1 MNESRRTR
9 SAHTATGAGHNGENP
24 FGTETTASAVTR
36 SRPRRRRLA
45 LAVTG
50 AAAAL
55 ALSVGTAAGLP
66 AAAASHART
75 VAAGTTEA
83 ATPFTGQPTDPSQGS
98 SGQGGTGQGSSESP
112 SLGQGGDSG
121 GTTPGTTPGSGN
133 GSLGGGTTP
142 GGGTQSPDT
151 GQGDNG
157 STQQEATAASAK
169 ESAGVVLIDTQL
181 GYENA
186 EAAGTGMVLSK
197 DGLVLT
203 NNHVIAD
210 STKIAVTVATTG
222 KTYEASVVGSDSS
235 KDVAVLQLKDAS
247 NLQTAT
253 IDDDSVSVGDDITAV
268 GNSEGGGE
276 LQAADGTVTDLGAS
290 VTTTAQ
296 GTEDSETLDDMIQ
309 VQADIVSGDS
319 GGALLD
325 DEGEVVG
332 MNTAASTGAATVT
345 GYAIPIESALSTA
358 DSIIDGE
365 QTSTNTLGYPAF
377 LGIGVGQS
385 QGSGQQGQS
394 GGQDQSGQQGQ
405 YGNGSENGTYGR
417 SGTSSPTDGAV
428 VAGVYEDTPAA
439 EAGLTAGDTITAIGS
454 TQITD
459 GTALSETIADH
470 KPGDTVS
477 LTWTDTAGQSH
488 TAEVTLTEGP
498 AA

>member
-1 MNESRRTR
+1 MNESKRTR
-9 SAHTATGAGHNGENP
+9 SAHEATGAGHTGENAY
-24 FGTETTASAVTR
+24 GTETTAPAVTR

-55 ALSVGTAAGLP
+55 ALGLGTAAGLP
-66 AAAASHART
+66 AVAATHTRT
-75 VAAGTTEA
+75 VAAGTA
-83 ATPFTGQPTDPSQGS
+83 QSAIPFTGQPTDPSQDGGS
-98 SGQGGTGQGSSESP
+98 QTGNGQNGTQSPNLGSGGGEQGGGS
-112 SLGQGGDSG
+112 QGGYS
-121 GTTPGTTPGSGN
+121 
-133 GSLGGGTTP
+133 GGTTP
-142 GGGTQSPDT
+142 GGGSQSPDT
-151 GQGDNG
+151 GQGSDG
-157 STQQEATAASAK
+157 STQQDATPASEK

-235 KDVAVLQLKDAS
+235 KDVAVLKLKDAS

-253 IDDDSVSVGDDITAV
+253 IDDDDVQVGDDITAV
-268 GNSEGGGE
+268 GNSEGGGQ
-276 LQAADGTVTDLGAS
+276 LQAADGSVTDLGAS

-296 GTEDSETLDDMIQ
+296 GTEDSETLNDMIQ

-332 MNTAASTGAATVT
+332 MNTAASSGTAQVT
-345 GYAIPIESALSTA
+345 GYAIPIETALTTA
-358 DSIIDGE
+358 ESIVAGE

-385 QGSGQQGQS
+385 DQQSQSGQS
-394 GGQDQSGQQGQ
+394 GQSSQGGQGSQSGQGSANGQ
-405 YGNGSENGTYGR
+405 YGQ
-417 SGTSSPTDGAV
+417 SGASSQTEGAV

-439 EAGLTAGDTITAIGS
+439 EAGLSAGDTITKIGS
-454 TQITD
+454 AQITD
-459 GTALSETIADH
+459 GTALSEAIAEH
-470 KPGDTVS
+470 KPGDKVS
-477 LTWTDTAGQSH
+477 LTWTDADGQSH
-488 TAEVTLTEGP
+488 TAKVTLTEGP

>member
-9 SAHTATGAGHNGENP
+9 SAHTVTGAGHNGENA
-24 FGTETTASAVTR
+24 FGTETTAAAVAR

-55 ALSVGTAAGLP
+55 ALTVGSAAGP
-66 AAAASHART
+66 SAAAATHART
-75 VAAGTTEA
+75 IADGTA
-83 ATPFTGQPTDPSQGS
+83 QSSIPFTGQPTDPSQG
-98 SGQGGTGQGSSESP
+98 GT
-112 SLGQGGDSG
+112 
-121 GTTPGTTPGSGN
+121 N
-133 GSLGGGTTP
+133 GGGTMP
-142 GGGTQSPDT
+142 GQGNGGAQSPDT
-151 GQGDNG
+151 GQGSDG
-157 STQQEATAASAK
+157 SVQQDATPARAK
-169 ESAGVVLIDTQL
+169 ESTGVVLIDTQL

-222 KTYEASVVGSDSS
+222 KTYEASLVGSDSS
-235 KDVAVLQLKDAS
+235 KDVAVLNLKDAS

-253 IDDDSVSVGDDITAV
+253 IDDDAVSVGDDITAV
-268 GNSEGGGE
+268 GNSEGGGQ

-290 VTTTAQ
+290 ITTPAQ
-296 GTEDSETLDDMIQ
+296 GTEDSETLGGMIQ

-332 MNTAASTGAATVT
+332 MNTAASTGSATVT
-345 GYAIPIESALSTA
+345 GFAIPIESALSTA
-358 DSIIDGE
+358 ESIIDGD

-385 QGSGQQGQS
+385 DESGQS
-394 GGQDQSGQQGQ
+394 GQQDQSGQQGH
-405 YGNGSENGTYGR
+405 YGSA
-417 SGTSSPTDGAV
+417 SQADGAI

-439 EAGLTAGDTITAIGS
+439 EVGLSDCDTITAIGS
-454 TQITD
+454 TRITD
-459 GTALSETIADH
+459 GTALSEAISEH

-477 LTWTDTAGQSH
+477 VTWTDTEGQSH
-488 TAEVTLTEGP
+488 TAEVTLAEGP
-498 AA
+498 AD

>member
-9 SAHTATGAGHNGENP
+9 SAHTVTGAGHNGENA
-24 FGTETTASAVTR
+24 FGTETTAAAVAR

-55 ALSVGTAAGLP
+55 ALTVGSAAGP
-66 AAAASHART
+66 SAAAATHART
-75 VAAGTTEA
+75 IADGTA
-83 ATPFTGQPTDPSQGS
+83 QSSIPFTGQPTDPSQG
-98 SGQGGTGQGSSESP
+98 GT
-112 SLGQGGDSG
+112 
-121 GTTPGTTPGSGN
+121 N
-133 GSLGGGTTP
+133 GGGTMP
-142 GGGTQSPDT
+142 GQGNGGTQSPDT
-151 GQGDNG
+151 GQGAG
-157 STQQEATAASAK
+157 SSTQQDATPASAK
-169 ESAGVVLIDTQL
+169 ESTGVVLIDTQL

-222 KTYEASVVGSDSS
+222 KTYEASLVGSDSS
-235 KDVAVLQLKDAS
+235 KDVAVLNLKDAS

-253 IDDDSVSVGDDITAV
+253 IDDDAVSVGDDITAV
-268 GNSEGGGE
+268 GNSEGGGQ

-290 VTTTAQ
+290 VTTPAQ
-296 GTEDSETLDDMIQ
+296 GTEDSETLGGMIQ

-332 MNTAASTGAATVT
+332 MNTAASTGSATVT
-345 GYAIPIESALSTA
+345 GFAIPIESALSTA
-358 DSIIDGE
+358 ESIIDGD

-385 QGSGQQGQS
+385 DESGQSGQQE
-394 GGQDQSGQQGQ
+394 QSGQQGQ
-405 YGNGSENGTYGR
+405 YGSA
-417 SGTSSPTDGAV
+417 SQTDGAI

-439 EAGLTAGDTITAIGS
+439 EVGLSDGDTITAIGS
-454 TQITD
+454 TRITD
-459 GTALSETIADH
+459 GTALSEAISEH

-477 LTWTDTAGQSH
+477 VTWTDTEGQSH
-488 TAEVTLTEGP
+488 TAEVTLAEGP
-498 AA
+498 AD

>member
-9 SAHTATGAGHNGENP
+9 SAHARTGAGHSGENT
-24 FGTETTASAVTR
+24 FGTETTAAAVTG

-55 ALSVGTAAGLP
+55 ALSIGTAAGLP
-66 AAAASHART
+66 AAAATHVGT
-75 VAAGTTEA
+75 VAAGTA
-83 ATPFTGQPTDPSQGS
+83 IPFTGQPTNPRQGG
-98 SGQGGTGQGSSESP
+98 SGQGGY
-112 SLGQGGDSG
+112 SG
-121 GTTPGTTPGSGN
+121 GTTPGGSG
-133 GSLGGGTTP
+133 SY
-142 GGGTQSPDT
+142 GGGTQSPGT
-151 GQGDNG
+151 SQGGDG
-157 STQQEATAASAK
+157 SSQQDATPASAK
-169 ESAGVVLIDTQL
+169 ESTGVVLIDTQL

-222 KTYEASVVGSDSS
+222 KTYKASVVGSDAT
-235 KDVAVLQLKDAS
+235 KDVAVLKLKGAS
-247 NLQTAT
+247 DLTPAT
-253 IDDDSVSVGDDITAV
+253 IDNDSVSVGDDVTAV
-268 GNSEGGGE
+268 GNSEGGGQ
-276 LQAADGTVTDLGAS
+276 LQAADGAVTDLGAS

-296 GTEDSETLDDMIQ
+296 GTEDSETLDGMIQ

-325 DEGEVVG
+325 DQGEVVG
-332 MNTAASTGAATVT
+332 MNTAASSGSAVVT

-358 DSIIDGE
+358 ESIIAGE

-385 QGSGQQGQS
+385 GKQDQS
-394 GGQDQSGQQGQ
+394 GGQSQSGSAGSQ
-405 YGNGSENGTYGR
+405 YGQ
-417 SGTSSPTDGAV
+417 SGASSQTDGAT

-439 EAGLTAGDTITAIGS
+439 QAGLTAGDTITAIDS
-454 TQITD
+454 TPITD
-459 GTALSETIADH
+459 GTSLSNAISEH

-477 LTWTDTAGQSH
+477 LTWTDASGQSH
-488 TAEVTLTEGP
+488 TSKVTLTEGP

>member
-1 MNESRRTR
+1 MNESKRTR
-9 SAHTATGAGHNGENP
+9 SAHEATGAGDNGENA
-24 FGTETTASAVTR
+24 FGTEATAAAVTR
-36 SRPRRRRLA
+36 PRPRRRRLA

-55 ALSVGTAAGLP
+55 ALGLGTAAGLP
-66 AAAASHART
+66 AAAMHART
-75 VAAGTTEA
+75 VAAGSA
-83 ATPFTGQPTDPSQGS
+83 QSAIPFSGQPTDPSQGGGS
-98 SGQGGTGQGSSESP
+98 QTGNGQGGTQSP
-112 SLGQGGDSG
+112 NLGQGNGEQGGGSQGGYSG
-121 GTTPGTTPGSGN
+121 GTI
-133 GSLGGGTTP
+133 P
-142 GGGTQSPDT
+142 GGGSQSPDT
-151 GQGDNG
+151 GQGSDG
-157 STQQEATAASAK
+157 STQQDATPASEK
-169 ESAGVVLIDTQL
+169 ESTGVVLIDTQL

-222 KTYEASVVGSDSS
+222 KTYEASVVGSDST
-235 KDVAVLQLKDAS
+235 KDVAVLKLKDAS

-253 IDDDSVSVGDDITAV
+253 IDDDDVQVGDDITAV
-268 GNSEGGGE
+268 GNSEGGGQ
-276 LQAADGTVTDLGAS
+276 LQAADGSVTDLGAS

-296 GTEDSETLDDMIQ
+296 GTEDSETLNDMIQ

-332 MNTAASTGAATVT
+332 MNTAASSGTAQVT
-345 GYAIPIESALSTA
+345 GYAIPIETALSTA
-358 DSIIDGE
+358 ESIVAGE

-385 QGSGQQGQS
+385 DQQSQSGQS
-394 GGQDQSGQQGQ
+394 GQSSQGGQYGQGGQQGQ
-405 YGNGSENGTYGR
+405 YGQGSS
-417 SGTSSPTDGAV
+417 SGQSGASSQTEGAV

-439 EAGLTAGDTITAIGS
+439 EAGLSAGDTITKIGS

-459 GTALSETIADH
+459 GTALSEAIAEH
-470 KPGDTVS
+470 KPGDKVS
-477 LTWTDTAGQSH
+477 LTWTDADGQSH

>member
-1 MNESRRTR
+1 MNESKRTR
-9 SAHTATGAGHNGENP
+9 SAHEATGAGHNGENAY
-24 FGTETTASAVTR
+24 GTETTAAAVTR

-55 ALSVGTAAGLP
+55 ALGLGTAAGLP
-66 AAAASHART
+66 AVAATHART
-75 VAAGTTEA
+75 VAAGTA
-83 ATPFTGQPTDPSQGS
+83 QSAIPFTGQPTDPSQGGGS
-98 SGQGGTGQGSSESP
+98 QGGGSQAGNGQNGTQSPNLGQGNGE
-112 SLGQGGDSG
+112 QGGDSQG
-121 GTTPGTTPGSGN
+121 GYS
-133 GSLGGGTTP
+133 GGTTP
-142 GGGTQSPDT
+142 GGGSQSPDT
-151 GQGDNG
+151 GQGSDG
-157 STQQEATAASAK
+157 STQQDATAASEK
-169 ESAGVVLIDTQL
+169 ESTGVVLIDTQL

-235 KDVAVLQLKDAS
+235 KDVAVLKLKDAS

-253 IDDDSVSVGDDITAV
+253 IDDDDVQVGDDITAV
-268 GNSEGGGE
+268 GNSEGSGQ
-276 LQAADGTVTDLGAS
+276 LMAADGSVSDLGAS

-296 GTEDSETLDDMIQ
+296 GTEDSETLGDMIE

-332 MNTAASTGAATVT
+332 MNTAASSGTAQVT
-345 GYAIPIESALSTA
+345 GYAIPIETALTTA
-358 DSIIDGE
+358 ESIIAGE

-385 QGSGQQGQS
+385 
-394 GGQDQSGQQGQ
+394 DQRSQQGQ
-405 YGNGSENGTYGR
+405 YGQGSADGQYGQ
-417 SGTSSPTDGAV
+417 SGTTSTEGAV

-439 EAGLTAGDTITAIGS
+439 EAGLSAGDTITKIDS

-459 GTALSETIADH
+459 GTALSEAIAEH
-470 KPGDTVS
+470 KPGDKVS
-477 LTWTDTAGQSH
+477 LTWTDADDQSH
-488 TAEVTLTEGP
+488 TAKVTLAEGP